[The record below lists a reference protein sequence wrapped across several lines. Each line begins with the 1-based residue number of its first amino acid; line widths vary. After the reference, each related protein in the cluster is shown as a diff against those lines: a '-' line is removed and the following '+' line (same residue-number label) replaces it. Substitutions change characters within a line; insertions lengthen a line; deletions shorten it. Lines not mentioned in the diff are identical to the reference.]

1 MAQRKP
7 PASSDK
13 VDDDD
18 DDSGFEAA
26 GLEHTPEREENATF
40 PSLEVE
46 HVQRQLDT
54 LRSASRTHCA
64 RPDTARDLVEQLC
77 IPFDDHDLLQ
87 NLTPGQPCETLGIT
101 FGSLTMDT
109 TAATAAAI
117 AAAAAATAVAAVAV
131 AAAAVTFAVVGN
143 AAVVGP
149 TSATTAT
156 AASTTLSLTAAAVGA
171 MSAVAAV
178 TTALFVVN
186 VGVLASPRWI
196 PIQNRAVEAELL
208 TLGRWCTIL
217 EPTEVAASCSPP
229 VAMGEA
235 SGEPVASGSSS
246 RGHSSSR
253 GQWIASAG
261 SSVAYEIESRQ
272 YVTTARDDGIQQVRS
287 GGLHF
292 PTAREIREIRTS
304 ANGRLDAAKLV
315 TSTPSQHEASASAD
329 AHEGVS
335 VVLAVDPAR
344 LPQLSERVSALLGN
358 HEDLDEDLG
367 LNLGRELSTKLHS
380 TQGSPVTAPHDDAW
394 VRDVCEQIRRR
405 RFATIRLPAAYIAV
419 YQELLRPSSYP
430 DPIRNTRGRST
441 VAPVELPA
449 ALTTLSAIWAIVC
462 ECVCTHV
469 ARELKRLVPTSLPPP
484 RAEVAAAVTETAHGL
499 LRITYNCTGG
509 AHLDNSFVTLTGTG
523 NVRGALE
530 FAIEDEGAESGL
542 AGGAEGGEAGRRF
555 VACEDLLR
563 APREIAR
570 EIAREA
576 LPHEIAREIAREV
589 LPHAS
594 TSLGAPVEPGSVFII
609 FIGVQ
614 LGGYHSPVYRPLMHR
629 VVLRPAYSPCSSSDR
644 INAIYFLKR
653 FSPSSCSA
661 AHCSAAP
668 VRSSSE
674 FQLIVQQQYMVH
686 QQMTNAAWPPHG
698 GSSASPAVGRAVRA
712 VPDKPFSSD
721 DEDGGEQAIVHFDWG
736 ADGLD
741 AY

>member
-1 MAQRKP
+1 MMAQRKP

-13 VDDDD
+13 VDP
-18 DDSGFEAA
+18 S

-46 HVQRQLDT
+46 HVRRQLDT

-77 IPFDDHDLLQ
+77 IPFDDHDLQ

-149 TSATTAT
+149 TSAT

-178 TTALFVVN
+178 TTALFEVN
-186 VGVLASPRWI
+186 VGAVASPRWI

-208 TLGRWCTIL
+208 TLGRWFTIL

-235 SGEPVASGSSS
+235 SGEPVASGSSC
-246 RGHSSSR
+246 R

-304 ANGRLDAAKLV
+304 ANSRLDAAKLV
-315 TSTPSQHEASASAD
+315 TSTPSQHEASAAAD

-484 RAEVAAAVTETAHGL
+484 LAEVAAAGMETAHGL

-542 AGGAEGGEAGRRF
+542 AGGAEGGEAAGRRF

-576 LPHEIAREIAREV
+576 

-629 VVLRPAYSPCSSSDR
+629 VVLRPPYSPCSSSDR

>member
-1 MAQRKP
+1 MMAQRKP

-13 VDDDD
+13 VDP
-18 DDSGFEAA
+18 SGFESA

-46 HVQRQLDT
+46 HVRRQLDT

-77 IPFDDHDLLQ
+77 IPFDDHDLQ

-178 TTALFVVN
+178 TTALFEVN
-186 VGVLASPRWI
+186 VGAVASPRWI

-208 TLGRWCTIL
+208 TLGRWFTIL
-217 EPTEVAASCSPP
+217 EPTEVAASCSLS
-229 VAMGEA
+229 VAMGKA
-235 SGEPVASGSSS
+235 SGEPVASG
-246 RGHSSSR
+246 SSSR

-272 YVTTARDDGIQQVRS
+272 YVTTARDDGIHQVRS

-315 TSTPSQHEASASAD
+315 TSTPSQHEASAAAD

-484 RAEVAAAVTETAHGL
+484 LAEVAAAGMETAHGL

-542 AGGAEGGEAGRRF
+542 AGGAEGGEAAGRRF

-576 LPHEIAREIAREV
+576 LPHEIAREIAREA

-629 VVLRPAYSPCSSSDR
+629 VVLRPPYSPCSSSDR

-698 GSSASPAVGRAVRA
+698 ASSASPAVGRAVRA

>member
-1 MAQRKP
+1 MMAQRKP
-7 PASSDK
+7 PASS
-13 VDDDD
+13 
-18 DDSGFEAA
+18 
-26 GLEHTPEREENATF
+26 
-40 PSLEVE
+40 
-46 HVQRQLDT
+46 
-54 LRSASRTHCA
+54 
-64 RPDTARDLVEQLC
+64 DTARDLVEQLC

-109 TAATAAAI
+109 TAATAAAT

-171 MSAVAAV
+171 VAAV
-178 TTALFVVN
+178 TALFEVN
-186 VGVLASPRWI
+186 IGALASPRWI

-208 TLGRWCTIL
+208 TLGRWFTLL
-217 EPTEVAASCSPP
+217 EPTEVAASCSLP

-235 SGEPVASGSSS
+235 SGEPVVSG
-246 RGHSSSR
+246 SSSR
-253 GQWIASAG
+253 GQWIASTG

-272 YVTTARDDGIQQVRS
+272 YVTTARDDGIHQVRS

-292 PTAREIREIRTS
+292 PTAREIRTS
-304 ANGRLDAAKLV
+304 ATGRLDAAKLV
-315 TSTPSQHEASASAD
+315 TPTPSQHESSAAAD

-344 LPQLSERVSALLGN
+344 FPQLSERVSALLGN
-358 HEDLDEDLG
+358 HEDLG
-367 LNLGRELSTKLHS
+367 HELSMKLHS
-380 TQGSPVTAPHDDAW
+380 ASTRGSPVTAPHDDAW

-441 VAPVELPA
+441 VEPVELPA

-469 ARELKRLVPTSLPPP
+469 ARELKRLVPSGTGVEGVPTSLPPP
-484 RAEVAAAVTETAHGL
+484 RAEAAAAGTETAHETAHGL

-542 AGGAEGGEAGRRF
+542 SGGAEGGEAGAAGRRF

-576 LPHEIAREIAREV
+576 LPHELAREIAREA

>member
-13 VDDDD
+13 VDP
-18 DDSGFEAA
+18 S
-26 GLEHTPEREENATF
+26 GLEHRPEREENATF

-46 HVQRQLDT
+46 HVRRQLDT

-77 IPFDDHDLLQ
+77 IPFDDHDLQ

-117 AAAAAATAVAAVAV
+117 AAAAAVTAVAAVAV

-178 TTALFVVN
+178 TTALFEVN
-186 VGVLASPRWI
+186 VGAVASPRWI

-208 TLGRWCTIL
+208 TLGRWFTIL
-217 EPTEVAASCSPP
+217 EPTEVAASCSLS
-229 VAMGEA
+229 VAMGKA
-235 SGEPVASGSSS
+235 SGEPVASG
-246 RGHSSSR
+246 SSSR

-272 YVTTARDDGIQQVRS
+272 YVTTARDDGIHQVRS

-304 ANGRLDAAKLV
+304 ANSRLDAANSRLDAAKLV
-315 TSTPSQHEASASAD
+315 TSTPSQHEASAAAD

-430 DPIRNTRGRST
+430 DPIRNSCGRST

-484 RAEVAAAVTETAHGL
+484 LEVAAAGMETAHGL

-576 LPHEIAREIAREV
+576 LPH
-589 LPHAS
+589 AS

-629 VVLRPAYSPCSSSDR
+629 VVLRPPYSPCSSSDR